1 MKYRKIVD
9 DLYDQLDSAAR
20 EQHKR
25 EEKLK
30 TFLKQFTTEDQKLRE
45 RLGKEINDNKRSKL
59 MKELNLVR
67 AGCELL
73 ESNIR
78 LRHA

>member
-9 DLYDQLDSAAR
+9 DLNNQLDSAAR

-30 TFLKQFTTEDQKLRE
+30 TFLRQFTTEDQKLRKKLE
-45 RLGKEINDNKRSKL
+45 KESNNNKRSILEK
-59 MKELNLVR
+59 KLNLVT
-67 AGCELL
+67 AGYELL
-73 ESNIR
+73 ESNLR
-78 LRHA
+78 LRLA

>member
-9 DLYDQLDSAAR
+9 DLNNQLDSAAR

-30 TFLKQFTTEDQKLRE
+30 TFLREFTTEDQKLQKKLE
-45 RLGKEINDNKRSKL
+45 KESNDNKRSILEK
-59 MKELNLVR
+59 KLNLVT
-67 AGCELL
+67 AGYELL
-73 ESNIR
+73 ESNLR
-78 LRHA
+78 LRLA